1 MISKKTISV
10 AFLICIISIN
20 ISYAQDF
27 EWAKRTGGIY
37 DDYSGGNAIDN
48 NGNVYTI
55 GSFKGT
61 VDFDPGI
68 GVFNLSS
75 VGMDDAFIQ
84 KLDANGNF
92 IWAKRVGGNHYDY
105 MISIA
110 LDDKG
115 DIYLNGMF
123 MDTVDFN
130 PNNGDYFLS
139 AVKYADVFVLKLD
152 SSGNFIWAK
161 SMGGEY
167 AEFVSSINIDELGNV
182 YTTGSFMDTVDF
194 DPGDGVY
201 NLESQYFSD
210 VFVQKLDS
218 DGNFIWAKS
227 IEGNSEDVAGASV
240 IDSLGNIYTTGY
252 FSDTADF
259 DPGNGVYVLTP
270 EGENDL
276 FIQKLD
282 SNGNFVWA
290 KRVGGASY
298 TRGISIAIDNYG
310 SIYTTGIFS
319 GTVDFN
325 PGAGINNLTST
336 NAKREIFIL
345 KLDNS
350 GNYTWAKRIG
360 DSGDD
365 NASSI
370 YVDDRGDVYTVGT
383 FTGTVD
389 FDPSN
394 GVYNLT
400 MAGSG
405 ESNYDIF
412 IQKLNSD
419 GNFIWAKRIGG
430 TSIEYSTSII
440 TDNNNNIYLTGAFR
454 ITVDFNPGIDTN
466 NLISE
471 GWLDIFTLKLS
482 QNTVGINEQNN
493 DRTDNLTMSL
503 YPNPNKG
510 KFVLKVNTS
519 SIKAQTFQL
528 EVYTSMGK
536 LIYNDRIIVKTNLQ
550 KQIDIEGISRG
561 MYFLRLTNNNQ
572 TIVGKLLV
580 E

>member
-1 MISKKTISV
+1 MISIKTILV
-10 AFLICIISIN
+10 ALLLSIISIN

-27 EWAKRTGGIY
+27 EWAKSTGGIY

-48 NGNVYTI
+48 DGNVYTI

-61 VDFDPGI
+61 VDFDPGN

-75 VGMDDAFIQ
+75 VGMYDAFIQ

-92 IWAKRVGGNHYDY
+92 IWAKSIGGNQYDY
-105 MISIA
+105 MASIA
-110 LDDKG
+110 LDDNG
-115 DIYLNGMF
+115 DIYLNGIF

-130 PNNGDYFLS
+130 PNSGTYFLS

-167 AEFVSSINIDELGNV
+167 AESVSSINIDGSGNV

-194 DPGDGVY
+194 DPGEGVY
-201 NLESQYFSD
+201 NLQSNYFSD

-227 IEGNSEDVAGASV
+227 IKGNGEDAAGASV

-259 DPGNGVYVLTP
+259 DPGNGAYVMIP
-270 EGENDL
+270 EGEKDL
-276 FIQKLD
+276 FVQKLD
-282 SNGNFVWA
+282 SSGSFVWA
-290 KRVGGASY
+290 KRVGGTSY
-298 TRGISIAIDNYG
+298 TRGRSIAIDKYG
-310 SIYTTGIFS
+310 SIYSTGIFS

-325 PGAGINNLTST
+325 PGVGTNNLSSTSD
-336 NAKREIFIL
+336 KREIFIL
-345 KLDNS
+345 KLDNN

-360 DSGDD
+360 NNEDENVSC
-365 NASSI
+365 I
-370 YVDDRGDVYTVGT
+370 TVDDRGDV
-383 FTGTVD
+383 FTTGIFRGTVD
-389 FDPSN
+389 FNPGD

-405 ESNYDIF
+405 ETDFDIF
-412 IQKLNSD
+412 IQKLYSNGD
-419 GNFIWAKRIGG
+419 FIWAKRIGS

-440 TDNNNNIYLTGAFR
+440 TDKIHNIYLTGSFR

-466 NLISE
+466 NLVSE
-471 GWLDIFTLKLS
+471 GWLDVFTLKLS
-482 QNTVGINEQNN
+482 QNTIGVNEQSKDINSN
-493 DRTDNLTMSL
+493 ITMNF
-503 YPNPNKG
+503 YPNPNNG
-510 KFVLKVNTS
+510 KFVVEVNTPS
-519 SIKAQTFQL
+519 LEKQLFQL
-528 EVYTSMGK
+528 EVYTSIGK
-536 LIYNDRIIVKTNLQ
+536 LIYSDRIAVRKNLK
-550 KQIDIEGISRG
+550 KQLNIEGISRG
-561 MYFLRLTNNNQ
+561 MYFLKLTNNNQ